1 MYCYSYTPLIPK
13 TFYRKD
19 LQIWGKDQYIPV
31 WWAPDIPFKNIKT
44 LNKAQLQ
51 KLLKYYNDH
60 ISQKDTK
67 DEIRDRSPFNSTVR
81 KLEAKTV
88 TSDRPTS
95 SHSPVSLSLPISNEI
110 PIEDASE
117 SESLF
122 DIHNSPPQ
130 IIEENS
136 TTNDFPPNLQP
147 DQSPCSFQFFFKYN
161 FSTSY

>member
-1 MYCYSYTPLIPK
+1 MTTSLKKIPK
-13 TFYRKD
+13 TKFV
-19 LQIWGKDQYIPV
+19 I
-31 WWAPDIPFKNIKT
+31 
-44 LNKAQLQ
+44 
-51 KLLKYYNDH
+51 DH
-60 ISQKDTK
+60 PPIHLSV
-67 DEIRDRSPFNSTVR
+67 NC

-95 SHSPVSLSLPISNEI
+95 FHSPVSLSLPISNEI

-136 TTNDFPPNLQP
+136 TTNDFLPNLQP
-147 DQSPCSFQFFFKYN
+147 DHSPLVLSSFFFRYN